1 MQWNWSSNSI
11 PTKKSLGPDGL
22 TDEFYQIFKEALT
35 CLLLKLFQ
43 EIESKGTLLNLF
55 YEASITL
62 IPKPKKDITR
72 KENYKPIYLKNTDAK
87 ILNKILADRIQQPVK
102 KIIHHDQFSF
112 ILGMQGWFNIH
123 KSINIIQHINRSKDK
138 NLMNLSIDAGEGFN
152 KVKHP
157 SW

>member
-138 NLMNLSIDAGEGFN
+138 TIWSSQYMQKKPLAKSNSLS
-152 KVKHP
+152 
-157 SW
+157 W